1 MRINVRKIIDMWDKK
16 HYTIEERR
24 KEYNTLIKYY
34 SRIINYLDLVILVT
48 NICALVYIDT
58 DDILEYRRVLFR

>member
-1 MRINVRKIIDMWDKK
+1 MWDKK

>member
-48 NICALVYIDT
+48 NICTLVYIDT